1 MINERA
7 EGPLSVLT
15 LDERESI
22 HCIVLQDVVP
32 QCETTMK
39 SLHKVLDIIETV
51 AREGSIGIREL
62 SARLGF
68 PPATTHRITST
79 LVERRYLKQDP
90 VSKRVS
96 LSIQFLE
103 LGTRVQHQFSL
114 TAVARPHLEKLLDE
128 THESVNLAV
137 QDGDHMAY
145 LDHIR
150 SDHSML
156 QLFTKPGARVPLYC
170 TGVGKMLL
178 SRWPSSQVDAYLDRT
193 PLTRQTPHTLVD
205 REKLLHELAHIRTQ
219 GYSVDNQEM
228 EEGVRCVAAL
238 IADHRGEPAGVVS
251 ISGAAMRIAPQKI
264 KFFATSV
271 MNCSQAISKDLGFK
285 GTA

>member
-1 MINERA
+1 
-7 EGPLSVLT
+7 
-15 LDERESI
+15 
-22 HCIVLQDVVP
+22 
-32 QCETTMK
+32 MK

-51 AREGSIGIREL
+51 AKEGSIGIREL

-90 VSKRVS
+90 VSKKVS
-96 LSIQFLE
+96 LSLQFLE
-103 LGTRVQHQFSL
+103 LGTRVQRNFSL
-114 TAVARPHLEKLLDE
+114 TAVARPHLEKLLAE
-128 THESVNLAV
+128 TRESVNLAV
-137 QDGDHMAY
+137 QDGDHVAY

-178 SRWPSSQVDAYLDRT
+178 SRWPSSQVEAYLDRT
-193 PLTRQTPHTLVD
+193 PLMPHTPHTFVD
-205 REKLLHELAHIRTQ
+205 REKLLHELARIRTQ

-238 IADHRGEPAGVVS
+238 VADHRGEPAGVVS

-264 KFFATSV
+264 KSIAKSV
-271 MNCSQAISKDLGFK
+271 MSCSQAISKDLGFQTVTK
-285 GTA
+285 GQRDKVTKG

>member
-1 MINERA
+1 
-7 EGPLSVLT
+7 
-15 LDERESI
+15 
-22 HCIVLQDVVP
+22 
-32 QCETTMK
+32 MK
-39 SLHKVLDIIETV
+39 SLHKVLDVIETV

-90 VSKRVS
+90 VSKRLS

-103 LGTRVQHQFSL
+103 LGTKVQQHFSL
-114 TAVARPHLEKLLDE
+114 TAIARPHLEHLLAE

-178 SRWPSSQVDAYLDRT
+178 SRWPSSQVGAYLDRT
-193 PLTRQTPHTLVD
+193 PLTPHTPHTLAD
-205 REKLLHELAHIRTQ
+205 RRKLLHELARIRGQ

-228 EEGVRCVAAL
+228 EGGVRCVAAL
-238 IADHRGEPAGVVS
+238 IADHRGETAGVVS
-251 ISGAAMRIAPQKI
+251 ISGAAMRISPQRI
-264 KFFATSV
+264 KFFAKSV
-271 MNCSQAISKDLGFK
+271 IDCSQAISKDLGFK
-285 GTA
+285 GPT